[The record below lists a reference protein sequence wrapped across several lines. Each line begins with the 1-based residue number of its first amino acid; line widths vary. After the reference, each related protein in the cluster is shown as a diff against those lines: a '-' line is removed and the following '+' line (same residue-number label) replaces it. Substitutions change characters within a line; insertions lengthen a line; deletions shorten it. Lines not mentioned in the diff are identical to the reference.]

1 MRRVHEARTLL
12 VRGRH
17 QGNDMDTRW
26 FQDFI
31 TLAEVQN
38 FTRAAE
44 IRAVSQAAFSRRIQA
59 LEQWLGTKLIDRA
72 AFPTR
77 MTKAGERFRVVAIS
91 LMDQIADAKA
101 EIGDTPTRN
110 HVRLAVPYSLT
121 TSRLQTWWPAWRG
134 SDPFSCTLIVGNVHD
149 TVTALSSGA
158 VDLLICYHHS
168 EHPIQLDAARFDCL
182 TIGAEIVRPY
192 MSASLSESFGS
203 GLPGTASQPLPLL
216 MYSPTVYF
224 ARVVDSVI
232 AKSNRRLHGTR
243 VFEAEMTEALGCLA
257 EKGLGVAWL
266 PDSSL
271 EHGRFDGLVFAGD
284 SGWNAEV
291 SIRAYRSRANARPAV
306 GTLWDRIIQST
317 APCDAPV
324 ASADEN

>member
-1 MRRVHEARTLL
+1 
-12 VRGRH
+12 
-17 QGNDMDTRW
+17 MDTRW

-77 MTKAGERFRVVAIS
+77 MTKAGERFRVVAIA
-91 LMDQIADAKA
+91 LLDQIADAKA

-110 HVRLAVPYSLT
+110 HVRLAMPYSLT
-121 TSRLQTWWPAWRG
+121 TSRLHTWWPTWRA
-134 SDPFSCTLIVGNVHD
+134 SDPISCSLVVGNVHD
-149 TVTALSSGA
+149 TVTSLSSGA
-158 VDLLICYHHS
+158 VDLLICYNHA
-168 EHPIQLDAARFDCL
+168 EHPIQLDASRFDHV
-182 TIGAEIVRPY
+182 TIGVETIRPY
-192 MSASLSESFGS
+192 VAASVVEARG
-203 GLPGTASQPLPLL
+203 GALPGTATQPVPLL

-224 ARVVDSVI
+224 ARVVDSLI
-232 AKSNRRLHGTR
+232 SKSSRKLYGTR
-243 VFEAEMTEALGCLA
+243 VFEAEMTEALAGLA
-257 EKGLGVAWL
+257 QQGLGVVWL

-271 EHGRFDGLVFAGD
+271 ENGRLRDLVFAGD
-284 SGWNAEV
+284 TSWNAEV
-291 SIRAYRSRANARPAV
+291 SIRAYRSRTNARSVV
-306 GTLWDRIIQST
+306 GVLWERIVASAQSL
-317 APCDAPV
+317 DASP

>member
-1 MRRVHEARTLL
+1 
-12 VRGRH
+12 
-17 QGNDMDTRW
+17 MDTRW

-59 LEQWLGTKLIDRA
+59 LEQWLGAKLIDRA
-72 AFPTR
+72 SFPTR
-77 MTKAGERFRVVAIS
+77 MTKAGERFRPVAIA

-101 EIGDTPTRN
+101 EIGDVPTRN

-121 TSRLQTWWPAWRG
+121 TSRLGTWWPSWKG
-134 SDPFSCTLIVGNVHD
+134 TDPISCSLVVGNVHD

-158 VDLLICYHHS
+158 VDLLICYHQS
-168 EHPIQLDAARFDCL
+168 EHPIQLDPARFDCV
-182 TIGAEIVRPY
+182 TIGNETVRPY
-192 MSASLSESFGS
+192 MSAVLLESRG
-203 GLPGTASQPLPLL
+203 GLPGTAAHPVPLL

-224 ARVVDSVI
+224 ARVVDGAI

-243 VFEAEMTEALGCLA
+243 VFEAEMTEALGGLA
-257 EKGLGVAWL
+257 EQGLGVVWL

-271 EHGRFDGLVFAGD
+271 EHGRLKSLVFAGD

-291 SIRAYRSRANARPAV
+291 SIRAYRSKSNARGAV
-306 GTLWDRIIQST
+306 GTLWERIVGSAPPVDASLAST
-317 APCDAPV
+317 N
-324 ASADEN
+324 EK